1 MSTLLSA
8 RRLQGNEIYDR
19 QGNKLGTIEDLMLD
33 IDSARVQYAV
43 LAFGTPLGQAK
54 KHFAVPITA
63 LALDTENE
71 CFVISASKE
80 RLDGA
85 EGFDLDAP
93 PESPDGLFSDQP
105 ATGVMRTVLDGKPN
119 APATR

>member
-19 QGNKLGTIEDLMLD
+19 QGNKLGIIEDLMLD
-33 IDSARVQYAV
+33 IDSSRVQYAV
-43 LAFGTPLGQAK
+43 LAFSTPLGKAK
-54 KHFAVPITA
+54 KHFAVPVTA

-85 EGFDLDAP
+85 DGFDVDKP
-93 PESPDGLFSDQP
+93 PEAPDSLFSE
-105 ATGVMRTVLDGKPN
+105 R
-119 APATR
+119 APEPSQLGGGPR

>member
-33 IDSARVQYAV
+33 IDSSHVQYAV
-43 LAFGTPLGQAK
+43 LAFGTPLGQAT
-54 KHFAVPITA
+54 KHFAVPISA

-71 CFVISASKE
+71 CFVINASKE

-85 EGFDLDAP
+85 EGFDPDAP
-93 PESPDGLFSDQP
+93 PESPDSLFGD
-105 ATGVMRTVLDGKPN
+105 R
-119 APATR
+119 APAPSRPAGGTR

>member
-1 MSTLLSA
+1 MSALFST

-33 IDSARVQYAV
+33 IDSSRVQYVV
-43 LAFGTPLGQAK
+43 LAFATPLGQAK
-54 KHFAVPITA
+54 KHFAVPVSA

-80 RLDGA
+80 RLAGA
-85 EGFDLDAP
+85 AGFDLDTPPDAP
-93 PESPDGLFSDQP
+93 DSLFSE
-105 ATGVMRTVLDGKPN
+105 R
-119 APATR
+119 APEPSRVGGGPR

>member
-85 EGFDLDAP
+85 DGFNPDTP
-93 PESPDGLFSDQP
+93 PESPDTLFSE
-105 ATGVMRTVLDGKPN
+105 R
-119 APATR
+119 APEPSRLGGGPR

>member
-8 RRLQGNEIYDR
+8 RELQGNEIYDR

-33 IDSARVQYAV
+33 LDSSRVQYAV
-43 LAFGTPLGQAK
+43 LAFGTPLGQAT
-54 KHFAVPITA
+54 KHFAVPVTA
-63 LALDTENE
+63 LALDSENE

-85 EGFDLDAP
+85 EGFDADTP
-93 PESPDGLFSDQP
+93 PEAPDALFSDS
-105 ATGVMRTVLDGKPN
+105 
-119 APATR
+119 APERSQLGGRPR

>member
-33 IDSARVQYAV
+33 IDSSRVHYAV
-43 LAFGTPLGQAK
+43 LAFSTPLGQAK
-54 KHFAVPITA
+54 KHFAVPVTA

-85 EGFDLDAP
+85 ERFNLDTP
-93 PESPDGLFSDQP
+93 PEAPESLFSERP
-105 ATGVMRTVLDGKPN
+105 PEPSRLGGRP
-119 APATR
+119 R